1 MLGVAG
7 LYATTNSEET
17 EMKMIFNAI
26 YTAIFLSFL
35 RKITDKV
42 TEEFKWEIPYYRVDD
57 SGCFNI
63 LIDETP
69 VAYSF
74 DRRKAVRLASHIE
87 HEFPQLAGRLKITED
102 EDSEVEYSMIRG
114 LDAYERKRLS
124 EVIREFDED

>member
-1 MLGVAG
+1 
-7 LYATTNSEET
+7 
-17 EMKMIFNAI
+17 MKSIFNAVYAAICLGFFRRI
-26 YTAIFLSFL
+26 YG
-35 RKITDKV
+35 KV
-42 TEEFKWEIPYYRVDD
+42 TEEFKWEIPYFRVDD

-87 HEFPQLAGRLKITED
+87 HEFPQLSGRLKITED

-114 LDAYERKRLS
+114 LDMYERKHLS
-124 EVIREFDED
+124 EVIRGFDED

>member
-1 MLGVAG
+1 
-7 LYATTNSEET
+7 
-17 EMKMIFNAI
+17 MKTIFNAV
-26 YTAIFLSFL
+26 YAAIFLAWA

-42 TEEFKWEIPYYRVDD
+42 TEEFKWEIPYFRVDD

-87 HEFPQLAGRLKITED
+87 HEFPQLSGRLKITED
-102 EDSEVEYSMIRG
+102 EAAEVEYSMIHG
-114 LDAYERKRLS
+114 LDAYQRKRLS

>member
-1 MLGVAG
+1 
-7 LYATTNSEET
+7 
-17 EMKMIFNAI
+17 MKLIFNAI
-26 YTAIFLSFL
+26 YAAICLGFL
-35 RKITDKV
+35 RRIYGKV
-42 TEEFKWEIPYYRVDD
+42 TEEFKWEIPYFRVDD

-87 HEFPQLAGRLKITED
+87 HEFPQLSGRLKITED
-102 EDSEVEYSMIRG
+102 EAAEVEYSMIHG
-114 LDAYERKRLS
+114 LDMYERKKLS

>member
-1 MLGVAG
+1 
-7 LYATTNSEET
+7 
-17 EMKMIFNAI
+17 MKWIFNAV
-26 YTAIFLSFL
+26 YVAIVIAGVK
-35 RKITDKV
+35 RVYAKV
-42 TEEFKWEIPYYRVDD
+42 TEEFKWEIPYFRVDD

-87 HEFPQLAGRLKITED
+87 HEFPQLSGRLKITED

-114 LDAYERKRLS
+114 LDGYERKKLS
-124 EVIREFDED
+124 EVIREFDEC